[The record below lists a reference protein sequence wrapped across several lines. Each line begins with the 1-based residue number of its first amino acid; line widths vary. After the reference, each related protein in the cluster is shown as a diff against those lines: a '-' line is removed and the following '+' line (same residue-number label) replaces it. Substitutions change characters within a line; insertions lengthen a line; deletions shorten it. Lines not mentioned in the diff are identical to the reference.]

1 MGVPLQKPLPLS
13 LLAEWVGG
21 KVVGDG
27 QTLITGVSE
36 VEQAREGDLVFA
48 WTKTFAEQAFASAA
62 SAVVTSPT
70 FQRAEKPCLL
80 VDNPRLAMALL
91 LERLFPAP
99 AFPAFISPKA
109 SIAEGVQ
116 LGEGVFVGDFA
127 VIGEGSV
134 IGDGTVIFPH
144 AYIGRNVVV
153 GMHCRIHP
161 FAVLHDGVFVGNR
174 VIIHAGAVIGREGFG
189 FVWDGER
196 HRRIPQIGTVVLEDE
211 VEVGAHAC
219 IDRATLGETRIGR
232 GTKIDNLV
240 QIAHN
245 CRLGAHCLLAGQVG
259 LAGGVQV
266 GNGVLVGGQVGVAD
280 HRHIGDEVRLAAKT
294 GLMGDAPPK
303 SQWGGYPARPHSQW
317 LRIEA
322 ALSEL
327 PDALRLLRQLAQ
339 RVEALEGRGEGRGTR
354 DEGGASRNLPEG
366 DCR

>member
-1 MGVPLQKPLPLS
+1 LGIPLREPLPLS

-21 KVVGDG
+21 QIVGDE
-27 QTLITGVSE
+27 QTLIKGVSE
-36 VEQAREGDLVFA
+36 IEQAREGDLVFA
-48 WTKTFAEQAFASAA
+48 WTKTFAQSAFASRAA
-62 SAVVTSPT
+62 AVVTSPE
-70 FQRAEKPCLL
+70 FQRETKPCLL

-99 AFPAFISPKA
+99 SFPAFVSPKA

-116 LGEGVFVGDFA
+116 LGEGVFIGDFS

-144 AYIGRNVVV
+144 AYIGRNVVI
-153 GMHCRIHP
+153 GAHCRIHP

-196 HRRIPQIGTVVLEDE
+196 HRRIPQVGTVVLEDE
-211 VEVGAHAC
+211 VEIGAHAC
-219 IDRATLGETRIGR
+219 IDRATLGETRIGQ

-266 GNGVLVGGQVGVAD
+266 GNGVLMGGQVGVAD
-280 HRHIGDEVRLAAKT
+280 HRRIGDEVRLAAKT
-294 GLMGDAPPK
+294 GLIDDAPNK
-303 SQWGGYPARPHSQW
+303 SQWGGYPARPHAQW

-339 RVEALEGRGEGRGTR
+339 RVEALEKRRGAEKEDART
-354 DEGGASRNLPEG
+354 DSPEG
-366 DCR
+366 D